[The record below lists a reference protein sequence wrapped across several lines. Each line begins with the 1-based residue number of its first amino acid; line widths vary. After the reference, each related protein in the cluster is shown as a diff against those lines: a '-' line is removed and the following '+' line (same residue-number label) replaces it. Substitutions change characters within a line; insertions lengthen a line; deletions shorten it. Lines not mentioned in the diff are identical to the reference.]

1 MEEPSS
7 SELSSLSPDDR
18 HLISCLVSTD
28 LQRQLE
34 RVSQENIVLQN
45 EIAQLR
51 SERDFLF
58 SKLLGSPAPARL
70 SISAPVSHATSAIPL
85 PRADAATFA
94 RPCTCEFSKEKL
106 MTCLS
111 GHSNAAFAGM
121 RDFLKESKSGDAMV
135 SFLVNSTGNAISDLE
150 REVHDLRVALIRE
163 QNKRRKERRQALESL
178 TESMSQKLQ
187 LRCDLIDEKHRNSST
202 D

>member
-1 MEEPSS
+1 
-7 SELSSLSPDDR
+7 
-18 HLISCLVSTD
+18 
-28 LQRQLE
+28 
-34 RVSQENIVLQN
+34 
-45 EIAQLR
+45 
-51 SERDFLF
+51 
-58 SKLLGSPAPARL
+58 
-70 SISAPVSHATSAIPL
+70 
-85 PRADAATFA
+85 
-94 RPCTCEFSKEKL
+94 